1 MECGAGNDE
10 AWLNSGAFVRSDCED
25 ISVGN
30 VSHIKRHVPPA
41 TAVLTNPECYCRYA
55 HWVAIAGGVVVARA
69 TMRHKSVGY
78 RHWPLALRLNAVGRQ
93 LLAARG
99 RLRITVRIYE
109 RYEVGYGT
117 SHERFR
123 TELVQP
129 M

>member
-1 MECGAGNDE
+1 M
-10 AWLNSGAFVRSDCED
+10 
-25 ISVGN
+25 
-30 VSHIKRHVPPA
+30 
-41 TAVLTNPECYCRYA
+41 
-55 HWVAIAGGVVVARA
+55 
-69 TMRHKSVGY
+69 GY
-78 RHWPLALRLNAVGRQ
+78 RHWPLALRLNAQGRR

-109 RYEVGYGT
+109 RYEIGYGV

>member
-1 MECGAGNDE
+1 M
-10 AWLNSGAFVRSDCED
+10 
-25 ISVGN
+25 
-30 VSHIKRHVPPA
+30 
-41 TAVLTNPECYCRYA
+41 TNPECYCRYA
-55 HWVAIAGGVVVARA
+55 HWVAVAGGVVVARA

-78 RHWPLALRLNAVGRQ
+78 RHWPLALRLNAVGRR

-99 RLRITVRIYE
+99 RLRITIRIYE